1 MSCKTILNVV
11 KNHQWRSLFFQLWRY
26 IIIAVGVP
34 TVICLLLFS
43 GLYSNKMHEEYENAF
58 ANSSYKSAENFKA
71 NIAELFRISIEAS
84 QEKEFI
90 RFLEKNIDNRDYIS
104 EMMQYIEIKNL
115 LQKYLYENEIVEN
128 VWIYSVKND
137 SIMSYG
143 NKFNVE
149 DAIEKDLTYEV
160 IKKTDKCSVS
170 KNKVKLLNSE
180 EDEFCV
186 ITIAFPMYID
196 DFNAVDGVIA
206 FNIPCENINNKILY
220 IGEGK
225 KENAAIMTK
234 NGTIVSFENDEMSE
248 FEHFSFSEVLKR
260 SSKNGYTIEK
270 KGLDTYCC
278 VPDTDFDFI
287 MLISSGTDNGKQ
299 LVKIIFRMII
309 VVLLIAMIAMI
320 ILSYAI
326 SIMVF
331 NFMIAFVYG
340 VEIYNVNDAKMM
352 VDYRYLGK
360 RFLLNMKKDAK
371 IDEEFAVKMS
381 KLRDMQVLALQNQI
395 NPHFIFNTLNFVNV
409 MIIQITKRDCAPA
422 NVVSLLSDILHYSLN
437 SEEFTATLS
446 DELRYAQ
453 KYIEIER
460 FKRDNSFEM
469 ITDADES
476 VLKAKCVKFSLQ
488 PILENCIMHGFV
500 GEKNNNGVIVL
511 SIHKVEENIHIVI
524 KNNGRCA
531 SNEKIRELNESFKN
545 TDTIKRGRHIGLA
558 NVNQRLKIIFGT
570 AASMRVYNE
579 QNGFAVEII
588 YPFEK

>member
-11 KNHQWRSLFFQLWRY
+11 KNHQWRSLFFQLWKY

-43 GLYSNKMHEEYENAF
+43 GLYSNNMHEEYENAF
-58 ANSSYKSAENFKA
+58 ANSSSKSAENFKT
-71 NIAELFRISIEAS
+71 NVAELFRISIEAS
-84 QEKEFI
+84 QEEEI
-90 RFLEKNIDNRDYIS
+90 LRFLEKSIDNSDHIS
-104 EMMQYIEIKNL
+104 EMVQYIETKNL
-115 LQKYLYENEIVEN
+115 LQKYLYRNEFVEN
-128 VWIYSVKND
+128 IWIYSVEND
-137 SIMSYG
+137 SVISYG

-149 DAIEKDLTYEV
+149 DSVEKDKAYEV
-160 IKKTDKCSVS
+160 LKKTDKCSIT
-170 KNKVKLLNSE
+170 KNKIKLLDSE

-186 ITIAFPMYID
+186 ITITFPMYIN
-196 DFNAVDGVIA
+196 DFNVADGVIA
-206 FNIPCENINNKILY
+206 FDIPCENIHNKILY

-234 NGTIVSFENDEMSE
+234 NGTIVSFDNDEISE
-248 FEHFSFSEVLKR
+248 FEHFSYNKVLK
-260 SSKNGYTIEK
+260 KTIENGYTIEK

-299 LVKIIFRMII
+299 LAKIIFRMII
-309 VVLLIAMIAMI
+309 LVLLIAMIAMV

-340 VEIYNVNDAKMM
+340 VEIYNVDDAKMM

-360 RFLLNMKKDAK
+360 RFLLDMKKDAK

-381 KLRDMQVLALQNQI
+381 RLRDMQVIALQNQI
-395 NPHFIFNTLNFVNV
+395 NPHFIFNTLNYVNV
-409 MIIQITKRDCAPA
+409 MIIQLTKRDCAPA

-446 DELRYAQ
+446 DELRYSQ
-453 KYIEIER
+453 KYIEIEK

-469 ITDADES
+469 ITDVDES
-476 VLKAKCVKFSLQ
+476 VLQGKCVKFSLQ

-500 GEKNNNGVIVL
+500 GEKSDNGVIVL
-511 SIHKVEENIHIVI
+511 SIHKIGENIHIVI
-524 KNNGRCA
+524 KNNGRCVP
-531 SNEKIRELNESFKN
+531 NEKICELNESFKN
-545 TDTIKRGRHIGLA
+545 ADTIKRGRHIGLL
-558 NVNQRLKIIFGT
+558 NVSQRLKIIFGT

-579 QNGFAVEII
+579 REGFVVEII